1 MPFIAS
7 GAWICHA
14 GKLRKVNEDS
24 CLFGGTF
31 SGASTSVPLS
41 VRVPGDQWIVAVS
54 DGIGGHRAGAY
65 ASREVVYSLSNC
77 IQITPEGIHEALEG
91 CNKRLHDASLANDDL
106 AKCGATVAGLF
117 AGNGDTLYAF
127 NIGDARLY
135 RQEGGKLRLIT
146 QDDSVEQMLI
156 AEGLLEASHGIRP
169 ASLHALTQSIGGT
182 KELISL
188 NPHFHPLP
196 MANRARFLL
205 CTDGLTDSLSHGDM
219 ERLVVPILGAAA
231 AAQTLFSA
239 AMQAGG
245 KDNITIAV
253 VDVER
258 SVTL

>member
-1 MPFIAS
+1 MALISS

-41 VRVPGDQWIVAVS
+41 VRVPGEQWVVAVS
-54 DGIGGHRAGAY
+54 DGIGGHKAGAY

-77 IQITPEGIHEALEG
+77 IQITPEGIHQSLDG
-91 CNKRLHDASLANDDL
+91 CNRRLHEAGNANPELAS
-106 AKCGATVAGLF
+106 CGATVAGLF
-117 AGNGDTLYAF
+117 AGPGETLYAF

-146 QDDSVEQMLI
+146 LDDSVEQMLI
-156 AEGLLEASHGIRP
+156 SEGLLEASSGVRP
-169 ASLHALTQSIGGT
+169 SSLHALTQSIGGT
-182 KELISL
+182 KDLMAL

-196 MANRARFLL
+196 IANRARFIL
-205 CTDGLTDSLSHGDM
+205 CTDGLTDSLSHSEL
-219 ERLVVPILGAAA
+219 ERLAIPILGAAA
-231 AAQTLFSA
+231 ATQTLFSA

-245 KDNITIAV
+245 KDNITIAI

-258 SVTL
+258 VVSA

>member
-1 MPFIAS
+1 
-7 GAWICHA
+7 
-14 GKLRKVNEDS
+14 
-24 CLFGGTF
+24 
-31 SGASTSVPLS
+31 
-41 VRVPGDQWIVAVS
+41 
-54 DGIGGHRAGAY
+54 
-65 ASREVVYSLSNC
+65 
-77 IQITPEGIHEALEG
+77 
-91 CNKRLHDASLANDDL
+91 
-106 AKCGATVAGLF
+106 
-117 AGNGDTLYAF
+117 
-127 NIGDARLY
+127 
-135 RQEGGKLRLIT
+135 
-146 QDDSVEQMLI
+146 MLI
-156 AEGLLEASHGIRP
+156 AEGLLEASNGIRP